1 MCCACLARRR
11 GSWQGL
17 WGSLRPSGRRK
28 AQWKSRGGETLLAL
42 QAASPS
48 GLKKAAQSLQAQFE
62 ADLYGAGDTSLAAAV
77 VNALETH
84 DRLLVCSDAAAG
96 ALLEARL
103 ETVPGAEKVVDFGAL
118 SYAHPKA
125 GPQIEKRARA
135 RFKAE
140 EPDAVRLALARAQA
154 ARRVVGSELA
164 AGCAERGS
172 EKVLVLS
179 SKKGCWLRTV
189 PSSDNAAL
197 WLLDMIRRAACDYPQ
212 AEGTGFLPARKAAQN
227 GPAPEAGTNAA
238 KPENPRR
245 KHHRGRWLLVLLLLA
260 VLGAAVWYQY
270 AMGGDWAKLAQL
282 PQRIQT
288 QGLDALKNFWQAYQP
303 KPGTELI

>member
-1 MCCACLARRR
+1 MECSTSKHLVFFIRKGDCR
-11 GSWQGL
+11 GDNDGVAGVDAHRIKIFHRADRDDVSI
-17 WGSLRPSGRRK
+17 
-28 AQWKSRGGETLLAL
+28 AVAHD
-42 QAASPS
+42 
-48 GLKKAAQSLQAQFE
+48 LKF
-62 ADLYGAGDTSLAAAV
+62 DLFPAGDTFFYQNLR
-77 VNALETH
+77 
-84 DRLLVCSDAAAG
+84 DRGKTEPCGSDFPQLCFVCSDAAAG

-103 ETVPGAEKVVDFGAL
+103 ETVPGAEKVFDFGAL

-227 GPAPEAGTNAA
+227 GPAPEAGTNVA
-238 KPENPRR
+238 KPEKPRR

-270 AMGGDWAKLAQL
+270 AIGGDWAKLAQL